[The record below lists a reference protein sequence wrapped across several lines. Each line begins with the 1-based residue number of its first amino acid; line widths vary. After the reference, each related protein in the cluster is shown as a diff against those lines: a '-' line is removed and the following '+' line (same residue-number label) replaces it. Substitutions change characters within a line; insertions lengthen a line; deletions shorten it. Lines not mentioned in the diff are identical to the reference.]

1 MSFKAIAK
9 MVKYFSSKRILVL
22 LILFFN
28 LYQLSVNIVNIQLIQ
43 NIISVLEKTNN
54 NSVTLTHRKIC
65 LFIVINIINVFIIF
79 LSEYTSLKL
88 AIFIEKTL
96 RDKLY
101 KHVQKLPMVFFD
113 SLERGNLIGLFIND
127 INVIYDYIYLYFPR
141 MFSSL
146 ILMII
151 IIPLLLY
158 IDYYSFLFIAIL
170 IIFNCIF
177 SNILGGKSQ
186 RYFGEKQNIFIIGT
200 NA

>member
-1 MSFKAIAK
+1 MQI
-9 MVKYFSSKRILVL
+9 R
-22 LILFFN
+22 
-28 LYQLSVNIVNIQLIQ
+28 
-43 NIISVLEKTNN
+43 
-54 NSVTLTHRKIC
+54 IC

-88 AIFIEKTL
+88 AIFVEKTL

-101 KHVQKLPMVFFD
+101 KHIQKLPMTFFD
-113 SLERGNLIGLFIND
+113 SLERGNLISLFIND

-158 IDYYSFLFIAIL
+158 IDYYSF
-170 IIFNCIF
+170 F
-177 SNILGGKSQ
+177 SSQ
-186 RYFGEKQNIFIIGT
+186 Y
-200 NA
+200 

>member
-88 AIFIEKTL
+88 AIFVEKTL

-101 KHVQKLPMVFFD
+101 KHIWP
-113 SLERGNLIGLFIND
+113 
-127 INVIYDYIYLYFPR
+127 
-141 MFSSL
+141 
-146 ILMII
+146 
-151 IIPLLLY
+151 
-158 IDYYSFLFIAIL
+158 
-170 IIFNCIF
+170 
-177 SNILGGKSQ
+177 NIL
-186 RYFGEKQNIFIIGT
+186 
-200 NA
+200 

>member
-127 INVIYDYIYLYFPR
+127 INVIYDYIYLYFPC

-158 IDYYSFLFIAIL
+158 IDYYSF
-170 IIFNCIF
+170 F
-177 SNILGGKSQ
+177 SSQ
-186 RYFGEKQNIFIIGT
+186 Y
-200 NA
+200 